1 MGRVLI
7 DEELAGRLRLIVTR
21 LGRRLRRQVE
31 GGLTPSQTSALT
43 SLERL
48 GPLTL
53 GELSAV
59 EGVRPPTMT
68 KIVAA
73 LEEEGLV
80 ARETDARDR
89 RVTHAA
95 ATEAGLRLLARNRS
109 RTDAYLADR
118 LQALPPD
125 DLAALQR
132 AVDVLEHVL
141 EADE

>member
-1 MGRVLI
+1 MI

-31 GGLTPSQTSALT
+31 GGLTPSQTSALA

-53 GELSAV
+53 GDLSAV

-80 ARETDARDR
+80 ARTTDARDR
-89 RVTHAA
+89 RVCRVA
-95 ATEAGLRLLARNRS
+95 ATEAGTRLLVDNRT
-109 RTDAYLADR
+109 RTDAYLAAR

-132 AVDVLEHVL
+132 AAEVLEELL
-141 EADE
+141 EAEE